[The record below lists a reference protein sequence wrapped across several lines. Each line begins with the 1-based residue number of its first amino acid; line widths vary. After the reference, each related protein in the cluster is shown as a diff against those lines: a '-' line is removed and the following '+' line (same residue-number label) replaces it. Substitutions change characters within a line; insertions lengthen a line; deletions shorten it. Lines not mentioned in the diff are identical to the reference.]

1 MANKIQFTQD
11 GYENIQKEFA
21 ELQKTKQP
29 QAVDRLQKARSMGDI
44 SENSEYHAANEE
56 LIFIEGRIREIKE
69 LINKAEIIKSSST
82 DSVTV
87 GADVIVEKD
96 GKEETFSIV
105 GEFEANPLNKK
116 LSATSPIGKSLIGK
130 KVGNTV
136 VVEVPAGKLKY
147 KILKIKK

>member
-82 DSVTV
+82 DKVTV
-87 GADVIVEKD
+87 GTDVIVEKD